1 MFGLS
6 ELQGNRLFKV
16 LFFPYY
22 LFVYIFAIGLPILVN
37 IIAYNTGLHHNFN
50 LVIVAI
56 IVLISHEVLAVM
68 FSFFVKWTTIFLTKI
83 FFFIVDIEPSQGL
96 TEEEAEAIAVGGRR
110 ALTVITLSRK
120 DQLNERDIEE
130 FIRAMP
136 YLTKIF
142 FGVKIRARLK
152 ILNDYALKN
161 NIKPLSV
168 NEWQIVDDFK
178 KVGLKKSFLEDFVGN
193 SNLQFIFLR
202 YLIFLSLF
210 LYLFK
215 SAWI

>member
-1 MFGLS
+1 
-6 ELQGNRLFKV
+6 
-16 LFFPYY
+16 
-22 LFVYIFAIGLPILVN
+22 
-37 IIAYNTGLHHNFN
+37 
-50 LVIVAI
+50 
-56 IVLISHEVLAVM
+56 
-68 FSFFVKWTTIFLTKI
+68 
-83 FFFIVDIEPSQGL
+83 
-96 TEEEAEAIAVGGRR
+96 
-110 ALTVITLSRK
+110 
-120 DQLNERDIEE
+120 
-130 FIRAMP
+130 MP

-168 NEWQIVDDFK
+168 NEWEIVDDFK
-178 KVGLKKSFLEDFVGN
+178 KVGLKKSFLEDFVGD